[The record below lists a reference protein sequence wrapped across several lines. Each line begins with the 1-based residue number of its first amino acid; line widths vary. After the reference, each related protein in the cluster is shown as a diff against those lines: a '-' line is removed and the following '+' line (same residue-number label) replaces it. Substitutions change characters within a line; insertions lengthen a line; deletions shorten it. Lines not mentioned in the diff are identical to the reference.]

1 MKKTQ
6 SLKRTL
12 AVVMSLSVL
21 SFSMITCK
29 NPVEGLQLN
38 MNSGGIFNNTI
49 SVRFENA
56 NPNSAEFAPGA
67 SLRVQL
73 VGEDAAEIFTL
84 GGSKQFVAA
93 NGFLNLAVNPNLV
106 ATKQNPIRFNIIA
119 SAGGYANA
127 NYEVVISEAGNAIVN
142 VPMIK
147 LDELPQGVSYG
158 ENRHTI
164 DAEGKSATDM
174 ELKIDPSANNPE
186 GFHVKIPAGVAL
198 LDESGSPLT
207 GEVKML
213 AIHHSDREESL
224 KSKASGSRASTVVD
238 PNGNPLPPVA
248 LESMGSVSLTINET
262 STGKKVK
269 KFSQPIDLDIDIN
282 PASKH
287 PKTGALIKEGDSI
300 PVFSRDEETG
310 VWTLE
315 GSTVVRKAPNGNKLV
330 ANVKVPHLSDWEVAF
345 FTNSPD
351 GSCSNPVVTINYTGS
366 YAYIRFDI
374 YNNLTGKYI
383 NSFVDFFVNGENK
396 TVFQT
401 QNVQAY
407 AIAYESNNKTN
418 LAAFSL
424 CGGSASATI
433 EGEDNP
439 KVDIEIKAVCGSL
452 AAPTRTIYP
461 TFQVMYKE
469 TGSPLKFEI
478 LGNVTNG
485 KISTTKFKEGKSY
498 TFGASYEGR
507 WYEYTR
513 VIDNTSYNETMLL
526 PPTNNVCK

>member
-1 MKKTQ
+1 MKKSQ
-6 SLKRTL
+6 SIKRTL
-12 AVVMSLSVL
+12 AVVLSMSVL

-49 SVRFENA
+49 AVRFENA
-56 NPNSAEFAPGA
+56 NSNSTEFAPGS
-67 SLRVQL
+67 SLRVKIT
-73 VGEDAAEIFTL
+73 GEDAAEIFTL
-84 GGSKQFVAA
+84 GGSRTFLPA

-119 SAGGYANA
+119 TAGSYADV
-127 NYEVVISEAGNAIVN
+127 NYEVVITESGTSVVN
-142 VPMIK
+142 VPMVK
-147 LDELPQGVSYG
+147 LDELPTGVAYG

-164 DAEGKSATDM
+164 DSEGKSAADM
-174 ELKIDPSANNPE
+174 ELKLDPSVNNPE
-186 GFHVKIPAGVAL
+186 GFHVKVPAGVAL
-198 LDESGSPLT
+198 LDASGNPLS
-207 GEVKML
+207 GEVKMM
-213 AIHHSDREESL
+213 AIHYSDREAAL
-224 KSKASGSRASTVVD
+224 KAKPGGAIASRVVD
-238 PNGNPLPPVA
+238 PNGNPLPSLL

-269 KFSQPIDLDIDIN
+269 KFSQPIDLEIDIN
-282 PASKH
+282 PTSKH

-310 VWTLE
+310 VRILE
-315 GSTVVRKAPNGNKLV
+315 GNTVVRKAPNSNKLV

-345 FTNSPD
+345 FSNSPD
-351 GSCSNPVVTINYTGS
+351 GSCSNPTVTINYTGD
-366 YAYIRFDI
+366 FDFLNI
-374 YNNLTGKYI
+374 FYYNNKTGKYI
-383 NSFVDFFVNGENK
+383 GSDFHLIVYGENK
-396 TVFQT
+396 IELSSADVEAYCILQT
-401 QNVQAY
+401 TYDLLTTGV
-407 AIAYESNNKTN
+407 IP
-418 LAAFSL
+418 L
-424 CGGSASATI
+424 CGGSTSATI

-439 KVDIEIKAVCGSL
+439 QVDIEIKAVCGDP
-452 AAPTRTIYP
+452 AAPTRIIYP

-485 KISTTKFKEGKSY
+485 KISTKKFKQGKSY
-498 TFGASYEGR
+498 TFGASYEGK

-513 VIDNTSYNETMLL
+513 LIDQTSYNETMAL